1 MKGIIRGRR
10 KRKFNGHT
18 YYYYSLTDREERTIE
33 REELDKLSRELPV
46 RCQKLV
52 RRADVFK
59 VPMTPKEQEDML
71 LLCSLSIYCWNGG
84 PRCNL
89 PGISMEDYT
98 NDFYIEMSGV
108 LLRSWNAEK
117 GPWPAYVKFVRL
129 KTIDNT
135 IKRWE
140 RINSSMEVKRF
151 HAIDRENF
159 ADRGWDNES
168 LQLGTTVSEGRAV
181 RNVNPR

>member
-1 MKGIIRGRR
+1 MKGIIRGRK
-10 KRKFNGHT
+10 KRKFDGKT
-18 YYYYSLTDREERTIE
+18 FYYYSLVERKERTIDREELE
-33 REELDKLSRELPV
+33 RLSRELPLK
-46 RCQKLV
+46 CQKLV
-52 RRADVFK
+52 RKIDLFK
-59 VPMTPKEQEDML
+59 VPMTAKEEEEML

-98 NDFYIEMSGV
+98 HDFYIEMSGV

-117 GPWPAYVKFVRL
+117 GPWPPYVKWVRL
-129 KTIDNT
+129 KTIDNS

-140 RINSSMEVKRF
+140 RIHSSMEVERF

-159 ADRGWDNES
+159 ADRGWDDES
-168 LQLGTTVSEGRAV
+168 IRLGTSVSEGRAV